1 MASRRRLQQQQQD
14 GADSTLTPIVVGGCS
29 QTNYNMGVTVG
40 DQEVVLILDSGSGDL
55 AVASTECDTSCEDVP
70 DRWDTSQAGDT
81 NQQASLSYGTA
92 QIQGEV
98 YKVAVAVPGEPAVDM
113 NILAITDQ
121 DGLLNV
127 RDR

>member
-1 MASRRRLQQQQQD
+1 MASRRRLQQQD

-29 QTNYNMGVTVG
+29 QTNYNVGVKVG
-40 DQEVVLILDSGSGDL
+40 DQDMVLILDSGSGDL
-55 AVASTECDTSCEDVP
+55 AVASTACDTSCQDVP
-70 DRWDTSQAGDT
+70 DQWDASQTGDT
-81 NQQASLSYGTA
+81 NKQAALSYGTA

-98 YKVAVAVPGEPAVDM
+98 YKVAVAVPGEPAVDV

-121 DGLLNV
+121 AGLLNV